1 MKWQNAHKCL
11 IKREKE
17 VLAKVGLF
25 LARDAE
31 TDGTILTIDKE
42 GDRCSEKK
50 KGQSLLLMKR
60 LGLQIRQQNIGN
72 MYSTLKAQ
80 WIPGMRKK
88 KRTELHWITWESISY
103 Q

>member
-50 KGQSLLLMKR
+50 KDNR
-60 LGLQIRQQNIGN
+60 CC
-72 MYSTLKAQ
+72 
-80 WIPGMRKK
+80 
-88 KRTELHWITWESISY
+88 
-103 Q
+103 